1 MTLHNYEHL
10 TVDYV
15 INNMTPSDK
24 AKFNIKNGDNT
35 LASSVAILNYMLYT
49 YGSFEIVDRDI
60 DTFVNH
66 WITFLAVNNHE
77 FIRIYNTLRQEYDPL
92 ANYDK
97 HSTITTN
104 GSTSSSSSGGV
115 TAYETTENDSTQ
127 VETGKTDNSASANVE
142 NSNTVTETTT
152 GNIGT
157 MTTGY
162 MLSEEICNRLTYS
175 FIPIVVDKFADSD
188 FI

>member
-1 MTLHNYEHL
+1 MTLHNYKHL

-15 INNMTPSDK
+15 ISNLTPSDK
-24 AKFNIKNGDNT
+24 AKFNIKSGDET
-35 LASSVAILNYMLYT
+35 IATSTDVLNYMLYT

-60 DTFVNH
+60 LTFISH
-66 WITFLAVNNHE
+66 WTTFTAIHNHE
-77 FIRIYNTLRQEYDPL
+77 FVRIYNTLHQEYDPL

-97 HSTITTN
+97 HSTITTS
-104 GSTSSSSSGGV
+104 GTTSSNSSGGI

-127 VETGKTDNSASANVE
+127 VETGKTDNTASATVD
-142 NSNTVTETTT
+142 NSNSVTETTT

-162 MLSEEICNRLTYS
+162 MLAEEIRNRLTFS

-188 FI
+188 FM

>member
-1 MTLHNYEHL
+1 MMLNNYKHL

-15 INNMTPSDK
+15 ISNLTPSDK
-24 AKFNIKNGDNT
+24 AKFNIKNGDET
-35 LASSVAILNYMLYT
+35 IATSTDILNYMLYT

-60 DTFVNH
+60 ATFISH
-66 WITFLAVNNHE
+66 WTTFTAIHNHE
-77 FIRIYNTLRQEYDPL
+77 FNRIYNTLYQEYDPL

-104 GSTSSSSSGGV
+104 GSTSSNSSGGI

-162 MLSEEICNRLTYS
+162 MLSEEITNRLKYS

-188 FI
+188 FL

>member
-1 MTLHNYEHL
+1 MTLHNYKHL
-10 TVDYV
+10 TVDYT
-15 INNMTPSDK
+15 INNLTPSDK

-35 LASSVAILNYMLYT
+35 LASSTDILNYMLYT

-60 DTFVNH
+60 TTFVNH
-66 WITFLAVNNHE
+66 WSTFLAVNNHE
-77 FIRIYNTLRQEYDPL
+77 FTRIYNTLRQEYDPL

-104 GSTSSSSSGGV
+104 GSTSSNSSGGI
-115 TAYETTENDSTQ
+115 TAYETTENDPSF
-127 VETGKTDNSASANVE
+127 VETGKTDNSASATVDN
-142 NSNTVTETTT
+142 NNTVTETTT

-162 MLSEEICNRLTYS
+162 MLSEEIRNRLAYS

-188 FI
+188 FL